1 MIEEGLA
8 LRIARAQPAVI
19 ELEAAVRGDQA
30 QCVGIDGGKA
40 IVKVGMR
47 QDDALDEL
55 NPLLGPVEDS
65 VDVGP
70 EQIAWMPRLKAIDT
84 AIGLLGIKAPDKQEV
99 SGNLDFNHDLSPEL
113 QEVFNR
119 IYEKGKASDSHRRA
133 SKL

>member
-1 MIEEGLA
+1 MKAQKIKEMCVESA
-8 LRIARAQPAVI
+8 EIARAEVLAKAQKAGLKVEKI
-19 ELEAAVRGDQA
+19 IAGIVEAMDANENKVFFDKDRGR
-30 QCVGIDGGKA
+30 CF
-40 IVKVGMR
+40 
-47 QDDALDEL
+47 
-55 NPLLGPVEDS
+55 
-65 VDVGP
+65 VGP

>member
-1 MIEEGLA
+1 MKQKPNPERDKDCEA
-8 LRIARAQPAVI
+8 AAEIARAFVLKQAEKEGLKVEKI
-19 ELEAAVRGDQA
+19 LKKLVEAMDANENKVFFDKDRGR
-30 QCVGIDGGKA
+30 CF
-40 IVKVGMR
+40 
-47 QDDALDEL
+47 
-55 NPLLGPVEDS
+55 
-65 VDVGP
+65 VGP